1 MVAYGLAKSLLFRL
15 ADILNDEAAGKDIVT
30 SVVIPSTI
38 DTSSN
43 RKAMPNADFNAWV
56 KTEQIADIIYF
67 YSSEQAAALREPVI
81 KVYNNA

>member
-1 MVAYGLAKSLLFRL
+1 
-15 ADILNDEAAGKDIVT
+15 
-30 SVVIPSTI
+30 
-38 DTSSN
+38 
-43 RKAMPNADFNAWV
+43 MPNADFNAWV